1 MDIPRLKLIEKEC
14 QLALLVDG
22 KVDCMLQVLE
32 ALDLDLVA
40 VAEVDDECLFFGGEV
55 LFGGEF
61 KFFLGRANRWGCV

>member
-1 MDIPRLKLIEKEC
+1 
-14 QLALLVDG
+14 
-22 KVDCMLQVLE
+22 MLQVLE

-40 VAEVDDECLFFGGEV
+40 VAEVDHVCVCLGGEV

>member
-1 MDIPRLKLIEKEC
+1 LDIPRLKLVEKEC

-40 VAEVDDECLFFGGEV
+40 VAEVDYECLFFGADIC
-55 LFGGEF
+55 FG
-61 KFFLGRANRWGCV
+61 

>member
-1 MDIPRLKLIEKEC
+1 M
-14 QLALLVDG
+14 ALLVDG

-40 VAEVDDECLFFGGEV
+40 VAEVDHVCVCLGGEV
-55 LFGGEF
+55 LVGGDF

>member
-1 MDIPRLKLIEKEC
+1 
-14 QLALLVDG
+14 
-22 KVDCMLQVLE
+22 MLQVLE

-40 VAEVDDECLFFGGEV
+40 VAEVDDEWLFFGGGV